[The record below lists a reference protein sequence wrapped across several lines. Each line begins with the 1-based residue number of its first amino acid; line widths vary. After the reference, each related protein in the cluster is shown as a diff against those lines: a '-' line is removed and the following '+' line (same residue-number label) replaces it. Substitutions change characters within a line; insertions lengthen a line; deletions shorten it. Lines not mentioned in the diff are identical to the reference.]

1 MAHIYDVLISGAGP
15 AGSIAALHLG
25 RLGYK
30 VLLVD
35 SASFPRDKVCGD
47 VLGPAGLKLLR
58 ELHIYERVI
67 TEQAYPIHKAQ
78 LYGPFGT
85 TISVQFEFQ
94 SRLPEIVVMPRKI
107 FDNQLVCAAE
117 SAGVQRCTGRVCG
130 LHLSN
135 HGVRVRIRERK
146 TYHEYQARAV
156 IGADGAGSMIARQMG
171 PLPWQHQVIAMRGYL
186 TGITLK
192 SHTVEVYLLPHV
204 WPGYA
209 WLFPLGSDTVNV
221 GLGMDTCQYKQ
232 SQFTL
237 HELFEQFLNHPQIK
251 ARISKKFTLC
261 QTRAWPVNLG
271 PPVWHRLVGNRCV
284 LTGDAAGL
292 ANPMTGGGIINA
304 MISAKIAADVLAKQL
319 PQDRLSATQLQEYVR
334 RVKKLFGKELKF
346 SRALTRI
353 VGISPYFAER
363 FIQRARWT
371 YGLFNHIY
379 HDIHI
384 KLVKEDRNI

>member
-1 MAHIYDVLISGAGP
+1 MARIYDVVICGAGP
-15 AGSIAALHLG
+15 AGSVAALHLG
-25 RLGYK
+25 QSGYK

-67 TEQAYPIHKAQ
+67 THQAYPIHRAH
-78 LYGPFGT
+78 LCGPFGT
-85 TISVQFEFQ
+85 AVSVQFEFQ
-94 SRLPEIVVMPRKI
+94 SQLPEIVVMPRRVL
-107 FDNQLVCAAE
+107 DHQLVCAAE
-117 SAGVQRCTGRVCG
+117 STGVQRCTGRVCG
-130 LHLSN
+130 LHFSN
-135 HGVRVRIRERK
+135 HDVCVRVREERI
-146 TYHEYQARAV
+146 YHEYRTRVV
-156 IGADGAGSMIARQMG
+156 IGADGVGSMVARHMG
-171 PLPWQHQVIAMRGYL
+171 PLPWQHQVVAMRGYL

-192 SHTVEVYLLPHV
+192 PHTVEVYLFPHV

-209 WLFPLGSDTVNV
+209 WLFPLGSDTANV
-221 GLGMDTCQYKQ
+221 GLGIDVPQYKQ
-232 SQFTL
+232 TQYTL
-237 HELFEQFLNHPQIK
+237 HELFEQFLDHSQIK
-251 ARISKKFTLC
+251 ARISKKSTLC

-271 PPVWHRLVGNRCV
+271 PPVWHRLAGNRCV
-284 LTGDAAGL
+284 LIGDAAGL

-304 MISAKIAADVLAKQL
+304 MFAGKIAAEVLAEQL
-319 PQDRLSATQLQEYVR
+319 PQDRLSAVQLQEYVR
-334 RVKKLFGKELKF
+334 RVKKLFGRELKF

-363 FIQRARWT
+363 FIQSARWT

-384 KLVKEDRNI
+384 KLVKDSRNI

>member
-1 MAHIYDVLISGAGP
+1 MAHVYDVLISGAGP

-25 RLGYK
+25 RLGYE

-47 VLGPAGLKLLR
+47 VLGPAGLNLLR
-58 ELHIYERVI
+58 ELHIYERAI
-67 TEQAYPIHKAQ
+67 TEQAYPVHRAR
-78 LYGPFGT
+78 LCGPFGT
-85 TISVQFEFQ
+85 SVSVQFEFQ
-94 SRLPEIVVMPRKI
+94 SQLPEIVVMPREV

-130 LHLSN
+130 LHLNN
-135 HGVRVRIRERK
+135 HGVRVRVREGK
-146 TYHEYQARAV
+146 TYHEYQTRAV
-156 IGADGAGSMIARQMG
+156 IGADGAGSMIARQLG
-171 PLPWQHQVIAMRGYL
+171 PLPWQHRAIAMRGYL
-186 TGITLK
+186 TGISLK
-192 SHTVEVYLLPHV
+192 PHTVEVYLFPQL

-209 WLFPLGSDTVNV
+209 WLFPLSSDTANV

-232 SQFTL
+232 SQYTL
-237 HELFEQFLNHPQIK
+237 HGLLEQFLNHSQIK
-251 ARISKKFTLC
+251 ARISKKSTLC

-284 LTGDAAGL
+284 LIGDAAGL

-304 MISAKIAADVLAKQL
+304 MFSGKIAANVLAEQL
-319 PQDRLSATQLQEYVR
+319 PQDRLSAVQLQEYVR
-334 RVKKLFGKELKF
+334 QVKKLFSRELKF

-353 VGISPYFAER
+353 VGMSPYFAER
-363 FIQRARWT
+363 FIQSARWT
-371 YGLFNHIY
+371 YSLFNHIY

-384 KLVKEDRNI
+384 KLLKEDRNI